1 MSGVGITVGF
11 DDGPIR
17 RHLAALALL
26 HASGFDRA
34 RREIGEYMV
43 GQVIDRLRDQKLVDG
58 SAMPQSKAARGRDKV
73 WKSNRK
79 ATADRPGHA
88 KGDMRDEGKTLV
100 AKGHL
105 RDSYTYNL
113 TPGGLEIGS
122 GLVYAAI
129 HHFGGETGRPGHR
142 FMLPPR
148 PILGLN
154 ADGERDV
161 GEFILKALRAAQRV

>member
-1 MSGVGITVGF
+1 MSGVGITFGF

-43 GQVIDRLRDQKLVDG
+43 GEVQDNLRSQKLVDG
-58 SAMPQSKAARGRDKV
+58 TAMPPSKAAQKRGDAEH
-73 WKSNRK
+73 S
-79 ATADRPGHA
+79 
-88 KGDMRDEGKTLV
+88 GKTLI

-113 TPGGLEIGS
+113 VPGGVEVGS
-122 GLVYAAI
+122 GKVYAAI

-142 FMLPPR
+142 FTMPAR
-148 PILGLN
+148 PVLGLN
-154 ADGERDV
+154 ADGEREV
-161 GEFILKALRAAQRV
+161 GDILLGELRRAQRV